1 MPDEKGEEKGFI
13 IKDKRIFSQEGQD
26 LKEEDKQ
33 EEDAK
38 EPSKEETKA
47 KEAQDAASAD
57 KQDDKAQL
65 PEINFPTFI
74 ISLNASAL
82 VNLGV
87 IEDPASG
94 KKVKNLSLAKQTI
107 DILNMIEGKTKGNL
121 TEEEEKILKNIL
133 YDLRIIYVK
142 EKG

>member
-1 MPDEKGEEKGFI
+1 MTEEDKGFI
-13 IKDKRIFSQEGQD
+13 IKDRRIFAEGDQE
-26 LKEEDKQ
+26 KEDKKESSGEKVKDQAQKETASEEKQ
-33 EEDAK
+33 EPEIH
-38 EPSKEETKA
+38 
-47 KEAQDAASAD
+47 
-57 KQDDKAQL
+57 L
-65 PEINFPTFI
+65 PEINFATFI

-94 KKVKNLSLAKQTI
+94 KKIKNLAMGKQTI
-107 DILNMIEGKTKGNL
+107 DILSMMEEKTKGNL
-121 TEEEEKILKNIL
+121 TTEEENMLKNIL